1 MLLNVADML
10 RAELLNYE
18 LEIQYA
24 ESRIAFFA
32 AIMERT
38 SGSDSRRKKRQ
49 FVYAK
54 VLRESWICF
63 RDDML
68 KARASLARGIDN
80 ALGSYPAVHRRIFL
94 ECLLNEREPSV
105 VADELGMSEKAVKRI
120 KGKLM
125 VDLHHLYRP

>member
-63 RDDML
+63 RDEML
-68 KARASLARGIDN
+68 KSRASLARGIDN